1 MKNQFISKLITFSR
15 KIKYCSPANLIFEK
29 NYSPNYLLRTLTE
42 MIIAALPVVFY
53 RHVESL

>member
-42 MIIAALPVVFY
+42 MIRNTHDNSSFACSVL
-53 RHVESL
+53 